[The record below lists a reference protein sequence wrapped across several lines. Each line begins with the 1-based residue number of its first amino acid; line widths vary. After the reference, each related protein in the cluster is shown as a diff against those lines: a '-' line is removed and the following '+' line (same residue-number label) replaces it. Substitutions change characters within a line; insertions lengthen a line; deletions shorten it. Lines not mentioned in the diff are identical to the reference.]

1 MHKTFGFILLIAAYA
16 MLYPGLS
23 KPMLTVTGTIEKA
36 KLLEVGKE
44 MLAENQKGMGLMGD
58 MATVILRNMKAE
70 GTVVAF
76 DKTRSIL
83 GTVRDLFDSG
93 DFLVAFLIM
102 TFSVLIPVLKGFV
115 TLITLL
121 DINRATRGKLG
132 QFSAMISKWSMADV
146 YVIAIFVAYLAANGI
161 RESTGLVQFDS
172 TLEVG
177 FYYFLGYCLLSILAS
192 QLLADR
198 LPAQPASKRRSKAKG
213 K

>member
-1 MHKTFGFILLIAAYA
+1 MHKSIGYILLIAAYA

-36 KLLEVGKE
+36 KLLDVGKE
-44 MLAENQKGMGLMGD
+44 MLAENQKGMGLVGD
-58 MATVILRNMKAE
+58 MASVVLRNMKAE
-70 GTVVAF
+70 GTIVAF

-83 GTVRDLFDSG
+83 GTVRDLFESG
-93 DFLVAFLIM
+93 DILVAFLIM
-102 TFSVLIPVLKGFV
+102 TFSVLIPVFKGFV

-121 DINRATRGKLG
+121 DINRVTRSKLG
-132 QFSAMISKWSMADV
+132 KFSAMISKWSMADV

-161 RESTGLVQFDS
+161 RESTGLVEFTS
-172 TLEVG
+172 TLEIG

-192 QLLADR
+192 QILAFNADTAT
-198 LPAQPASKRRSKAKG
+198 PARPQSRKKG